1 MDLNEYQTR
10 ARDTAVY
17 QNIGKNPRYAMIG
30 LCEEVGEIA
39 GQLKRI
45 ERDDGDIITP
55 ERREK
60 IKLECGDALWYLA
73 SLAAELGLT
82 LNEIAE
88 ANLAKLA
95 DRRARKTLHGA
106 GDAR

>member
-1 MDLNEYQTR
+1 MDMNDYQKR
-10 ARDTAVY
+10 ARGTAVY
-17 QNIGKNPRYAMIG
+17 VNIGKNPRYAMIG

-39 GQLKRI
+39 GQLKRV
-45 ERDDGDIITP
+45 ERDDGDVITD

-60 IKLECGDALWYLA
+60 LKLECGDALWYLA

-82 LNEIAE
+82 LNDIAE

-95 DRRARKTLHGA
+95 DRKARAALHGS
-106 GDAR
+106 GDVR

>member
-17 QNIGKNPRYAMIG
+17 QNIGRNPRYAMIG
-30 LCEEVGEIA
+30 LCEEVGEVA
-39 GQLKRI
+39 GQLKRV
-45 ERDDGDIITP
+45 ERDDGDVITDD
-55 ERREK
+55 RREK
-60 IKLECGDALWYLA
+60 LKLELGDCLWYMA

-95 DRRARKTLHGA
+95 DRKARKALHGA